1 MSLEPRTLLSHYRL
15 VEKIGEGGMGVVWKA
30 TDTSLDRSV
39 AIKILPEIFSED
51 PERLARFER
60 EAKLL
65 ASLNHPNIATI
76 HGLHHEQGIHFLA
89 MELVE
94 GEDLAARLKR
104 GAVPPEDA
112 FEISLQVA
120 AALEAAHEAGVIH
133 RDLKPANIQITPE
146 GKVKVLD
153 FGLAKALAGEDP
165 VSGAQSLSPTITSL
179 GTRAGMILGTAG
191 YMSPE
196 QARGRAVDRRADIWA
211 FGCVLYEMLT
221 GESAF
226 VGETVSDTLA
236 SILKSEP
243 DWTKLEKRAPASA
256 LRLIRSCLQK
266 DPRRRLQAIGDARIG
281 LEEIQ
286 AGKHEPSSTQP
297 ISADAP
303 HPHPLVRALPWAV
316 AAAAVAAALW
326 ALTRPPAP
334 SAPQL
339 ASSRLNIDL
348 STPNRLLTELGSAI
362 VLSPDG
368 RQIAYV
374 ADTDNGRQLFLRRLD
389 QLTSSPLAGTNEA
402 YGPFFSPDGT
412 WIGYFAGS
420 KLQKVQVSGGIP
432 MNLADVS
439 SSGQARGGT
448 WGRGVIVFAHH
459 FEAGLSRISESGGKA
474 EPLTTPDPARKERS
488 HRWPSFLPDGR
499 HVLFAVQG
507 GGKRY
512 DDGEI
517 DVVSV
522 DTGERKKIY
531 EGGAYPRYAASGHL
545 LFVKNETLFAVP
557 FDADRLE
564 VTGSP
569 RAVIDYLASSAGDQE
584 AADGSAQYDV
594 APSGTLVYRS
604 TALGQNA
611 LRSSLSMMWVD
622 LKGAATPV
630 TPEKRA
636 YYTPAVSPDGRRIA
650 VSIEGATGLDL
661 WVYEIARGAFS
672 RLTFKGTNSYPLWSP
687 DGKKIAFSS
696 LTGGSVP
703 NIVIKRSD
711 GVGEAEKLHESANA
725 QVPSSWSPDG
735 KTLAYLERF
744 PETRWDIMTINPGN
758 GSPPAPFLQSKDIE
772 AFPAFSPDG
781 RWLAYASDETG
792 QFEIYVTAYPGPG
805 GKWQVST
812 DGGQFPR
819 WTSSGELFY
828 LKGERFFEVRYSATG
843 ESFQAE
849 KPRELFRYALGQQ
862 QFAPN
867 YDAAPDGKR
876 FLIFSSEGEEARMAL
891 THAVLAFDWLSDLKK
906 DFSGEQERKP

>member
-1 MSLEPRTLLSHYRL
+1 MSLEPRSQLSHYRL
-15 VEKIGEGGMGVVWKA
+15 VEKIGEGGMGVVWRA
-30 TDTSLDRSV
+30 VDTSLDRSV

-104 GAVPPEDA
+104 GVLPPEDA
-112 FEISLQVA
+112 YEIAGQIA
-120 AALEAAHEAGVIH
+120 EALEAAHDAGVIH

-153 FGLAKALAGEDP
+153 FGLAKALEAAP
-165 VSGAQSLSPTITSL
+165 ISGGQSLSPTITSL
-179 GTRAGMILGTAG
+179 GTRAGVILGTAG

-196 QARGRAVDRRADIWA
+196 QARGRPVDRRADIWA
-211 FGCVLYEMLT
+211 FGCVLYEMIA

-243 DWTKLEKRAPASA
+243 EWSKIEGRLPSA
-256 LRLIRSCLQK
+256 ARRLVRSCLQK
-266 DPRRRLQAIGDARIG
+266 DPRRRLQAIGDARIA
-281 LEEIQ
+281 LEEIRS
-286 AGKHEPSSTQP
+286 GKDEAAPAAPVSTALRPST
-297 ISADAP
+297 AA
-303 HPHPLVRALPWAV
+303 RALPWAI
-316 AAAAVAAALW
+316 AAAALAAL
-326 ALTRPPAP
+326 AVTLLRAPVTAPAAHVP
-334 SAPQL
+334 T
-339 ASSRLNIDL
+339 RLNIDL
-348 STPNRLLTELGSAI
+348 STPGRLLVELGSAI

-374 ADTDNGRQLFLRRLD
+374 AESDDGRKLFLRRLD
-389 QLTSSPLAGTNEA
+389 QLTSAPLAGTDEA
-402 YGPFFSPDGT
+402 YAPFFSPDGG
-412 WIGYFAGS
+412 WIGYFAGA
-420 KLQKVQVSGGIP
+420 KLMKVQVSGGIP
-432 MNLADVS
+432 MNIADVS
-439 SSGQARGGT
+439 SSGQGRGGS
-448 WGRGVIVFAHH
+448 WGDGVIVFARH
-459 FEAGLSRISESGGKA
+459 FEGGLSRVSESGGKV
-474 EPLTTPDPARKERS
+474 EPLTTPDPARNERT
-488 HRWPSFLPDGR
+488 HRWPSFLPDGK

-522 DTGERKKIY
+522 ETGERKKIY

-557 FDADRLE
+557 FDAGRLQ

-584 AADGSAQYDV
+584 ASDGSAQFDV
-594 APSGTLVYRS
+594 SPSGTLLYRS

-611 LRSSLSMMWVD
+611 LRSSLQMSWVD
-622 LKGAATPV
+622 LKGAMTPAAS
-630 TPEKRA
+630 EKRA
-636 YYTPAVSPDGRRIA
+636 FYTPAVSPDGKRIA
-650 VSIEGATGLDL
+650 VSIEGTTGLDL
-661 WVYEIARGAFS
+661 WLYEIERAVFS

-687 DGKKIAFSS
+687 DGKSIAYSA
-696 LTGGSVP
+696 LLEGAVP
-703 NIVIKRSD
+703 NILIKRAD
-711 GVGEAEKLHESANA
+711 GVGEALKINESGDA
-725 QVPSSWSPDG
+725 QVPSAWTPDG
-735 KTLAYLERF
+735 KTLLYLERF
-744 PETRWDIMTINPGN
+744 PETRWDIMVARPGD
-758 GSPPAPFLQSKDIE
+758 GSPPRPFLQTKDIE
-772 AFPAFSPDG
+772 AFPVLSPDG
-781 RWLAYASDETG
+781 RWVAYQSDESG
-792 QFEIYVTAYPGPG
+792 QFEVYVTAFPGPG
-805 GKWQVST
+805 GKWQVSS

-819 WTSSGELFY
+819 WTRSGELFY
-828 LKGERFFEVRYSATG
+828 RKGERFYEVSYAATE

-849 KPRELFRYALGQQ
+849 KPRELFRRALGQQ

-867 YDAAPDGKR
+867 YDVSPDGKR
-876 FLIFSSEGEEARMAL
+876 FLIFSSEGEDARMAL
-891 THAVLAFDWLSDLKK
+891 THAVVAFDWLEDLKK
-906 DFSGEQERKP
+906 EFSGSAAEKKP